1 MPRTERI
8 VSSSN
13 IYHIMMRGINR
24 QNIFEEEEDRQ
35 CFMRLLAQCR
45 KISGF
50 RLYAFVLMSNHVHF
64 LMEPEGESL
73 DAAIKRIG
81 TRYAMWFNKKY
92 QRVGHLFQD
101 RYRSEPVD
109 NDAYLVTVLRY
120 ILQNPVKGGLAN
132 HPGAWKW
139 SSFLAYEQGR
149 GTLTDTKYA
158 ERFFDCREEL
168 MEYLTAPNEDAV
180 MDEEI
185 FGRRLRE
192 DQAKEKMKR
201 ISHCGSA
208 SEFQALDRAV
218 QKEYA
223 KEMIRQ
229 GIPPAQLSRMTG
241 MARITLYRMAE
252 TLRVNPEEEERE
264 CDFQEPVS
272 MIYDAD
278 TVW

>member
-1 MPRTERI
+1 MPPNLI
-8 VSSSN
+8 
-13 IYHIMMRGINR
+13 IYAY
-24 QNIFEEEEDRQ
+24 
-35 CFMRLLAQCR
+35 C
-45 KISGF
+45 
-50 RLYAFVLMSNHVHF
+50 LMPNHVH
-64 LMEPEGESL
+64 LLVKEHNVKIS
-73 DAAIKRIG
+73 DAIKSISVS
-81 TRYAMWFNKKY
+81 YAFYFNVKY
-92 QRVGHLFQD
+92 EHLGHLFQD

-109 NDAYLVTVLRY
+109 NDAYFVTVLRY

-149 GTLTDTKYA
+149 GALTDTKYA
-158 ERFFDCREEL
+158 ERFFEGRDEL

-208 SEFQALDRAV
+208 SEFQALDRAA

-252 TLRVNPEEEERE
+252 TLRVNPEEEEE
-264 CDFQEPVS
+264 SEYDFQEPAS